1 MADTNASSPTQD
13 ARTTSPSCLP
23 LICTPHSQLTPS
35 EGSGVSLSPCSC
47 LGGAQA
53 KLALLGAALTSLLV
67 TCALSGN
74 PPLTPQQL

>member
-1 MADTNASSPTQD
+1 MAHSNASPPTQD
-13 ARTTSPSCLP
+13 ASATSPSCLP
-23 LICTPHSQLTPS
+23 LICTPRSQLTLS

-53 KLALLGAALTSLLV
+53 KLALLAAALTSLSV

-74 PPLTPQQL
+74 PPLTPQQR

>member
-1 MADTNASSPTQD
+1 MADSDASPPTQD
-13 ARTTSPSCLP
+13 ASTTFPSCLP
-23 LICTPHSQLTPS
+23 LICTPRSQLTPS
-35 EGSGVSLSPCSC
+35 EGSGVSLSPYSL

-53 KLALLGAALTSLLV
+53 QLALLAVALTSLSV